1 MFAVYTAS
9 VFLPV
14 SGKFQAGKKQKVS
27 VLFPSLFTSFYSQEV
42 LRMADLANKK
52 NSRGKSVVG
61 S

>member
-1 MFAVYTAS
+1 MFAVYAAS

-14 SGKFQAGKKQKVS
+14 SGKFPAGKEQKVS
-27 VLFPSLFTSFYSQEV
+27 VLFPSLFTSFYLKKV
-42 LRMADLANKK
+42 LRMVDLANKK